1 MNKIIGFLGEVERR
15 IAYFLLVLLTVLLFI
30 QILNRYLFMSSIA
43 WMEET
48 CRLSFVWLIYF
59 SVAIAAKEG
68 RHIRVNI
75 VDLFLPP
82 RVLKVITYIADIFW
96 IAFNLILT
104 YFGVLLVK
112 STFEFEFRA
121 PVTNLHMGI
130 VFFVIPFCFALMA
143 FRVIYYNVL
152 VILKRA
158 PGTSEDSA
166 LPGL

>member
-1 MNKIIGFLGEVERR
+1 MRKIIGFLGDMERR
-15 IAYFLLVLLTVLLFI
+15 IAYFLLVLLTVLLFV
-30 QILNRYLFMSSIA
+30 QILNRYLFMTSIA

-82 RVLKVITYIADIFW
+82 LALKAITYLADAFW
-96 IAFNLILT
+96 IAFNLALT
-104 YFGVLLVK
+104 YFGILLVK

-143 FRVIYYNVL
+143 FRVIYFNVL
-152 VILKRA
+152 SILKKTPDIPEDRA
-158 PGTSEDSA
+158 LDP
-166 LPGL
+166 L

>member
-1 MNKIIGFLGEVERR
+1 MHKILGFLGDIERR
-15 IAYFLLVLLTVLLFI
+15 VAYFLLVLLTVLLFT
-30 QILNRYLFMSSIA
+30 QILNRYVFKTSIA
-43 WMEET
+43 WMEEI

-82 RVLKVITYIADIFW
+82 RALTIITYIADAFW
-96 IAFNLILT
+96 IIFNILLT
-104 YFGVLLVK
+104 YFGILLVK

-130 VFFVIPFCFALMA
+130 VFAVIPFCFALMA
-143 FRVIYYNVL
+143 FRVIFYNVL
-152 VILKRA
+152 HVLKKD
-158 PGTSEDSA
+158 PGSSEDRA
-166 LPGL
+166 LDGL

>member
-1 MNKIIGFLGEVERR
+1 MRKIIGFLGEMERR
-15 IAYFLLVLLTVLLFI
+15 IAYFLLVLLTVLLFT
-30 QILNRYLFMSSIA
+30 QILNRYLFMTSIA

-82 RVLKVITYIADIFW
+82 LALKIVTYIADIFW
-96 IAFNLILT
+96 IIFNLTLT

-121 PVTNLHMGI
+121 PVTDLHMGI

-143 FRVIYYNVL
+143 FRVIFYNVL
-152 VILKRA
+152 HILKRA
-158 PGTSEDSA
+158 PDSEDRA
-166 LPGL
+166 LGGL